1 MEKTY
6 ELMPNAKMLLSS
18 LRSVGYT
25 EETAI
30 ADIVDNSISSGANT
44 IQLYFDWDDQTILI
58 ADNGKGMQKKELLD
72 SMKIGS
78 SDPGVTRSASDLG
91 RFGMGMK
98 TASFSLGKQLLV
110 ISKQKDE
117 INNAEWN
124 LEYVENEDKWEI
136 LIHSDEKIDTYIK
149 SKTDKIEF
157 QNWDEGTL
165 ISLSMLDKLID
176 ENNMQ
181 KSKVKFYK
189 TVEKVKKHLAMI
201 FHRFIEEDN
210 LQIYVNKNLL
220 EAWNPFIRQ
229 NPATMELA
237 CEELFDG
244 KTIVSIEPY
253 ILPHKTKFEDEEAFK
268 KAGGAKDWLAHQ
280 GFYVYRNRRSA
291 DNNHL
296 FLENVSSHKIIEF
309 FTEFKT
315 SKYASKVNGNNIA
328 TYIKEQ
334 NKDNLLID
342 WTVCLINVGKTNPG
356 FEIAGYKIR
365 NGITRHGENSVVP
378 LRNGKVCSVHML
390 KSKGH
395 EYYALNQQ
403 EYEEALHM
411 EESSDKGKE
420 STIAANIR
428 AKMDPRKG
436 LLLIYP
442 IDYHDAEAKTS
453 NFKIGNGEHNP
464 PFGLVVVFPKGN
476 GKSISY
482 QVNPIATKG
491 DGYDI
496 FD

>member
-1 MEKTY
+1 
-6 ELMPNAKMLLSS
+6 MPA
-18 LRSVGYT
+18 V
-25 EETAI
+25 
-30 ADIVDNSISSGANT
+30 
-44 IQLYFDWDDQTILI
+44 
-58 ADNGKGMQKKELLD
+58 
-72 SMKIGS
+72 
-78 SDPGVTRSASDLG
+78 
-91 RFGMGMK
+91 
-98 TASFSLGKQLLV
+98 
-110 ISKQKDE
+110 
-117 INNAEWN
+117 
-124 LEYVENEDKWEI
+124 
-136 LIHSDEKIDTYIK
+136 
-149 SKTDKIEF
+149 
-157 QNWDEGTL
+157 
-165 ISLSMLDKLID
+165 
-176 ENNMQ
+176 
-181 KSKVKFYK
+181 
-189 TVEKVKKHLAMI
+189 
-201 FHRFIEEDN
+201 
-210 LQIYVNKNLL
+210 
-220 EAWNPFIRQ
+220 
-229 NPATMELA
+229 
-237 CEELFDG
+237 
-244 KTIVSIEPY
+244 
-253 ILPHKTKFEDEEAFK
+253 
-268 KAGGAKDWLAHQ
+268 
-280 GFYVYRNRRSA
+280 
-291 DNNHL
+291 
-296 FLENVSSHKIIEF
+296 EF

-453 NFKIGNGEHNP
+453 NFKIGNGEHKP